1 MKYIII
7 LIVAILI
14 FSGCLNNQTPR
25 FDITGTEKLDFNPA
39 SFEVIKKW
47 NAVNSNRTDF
57 ALDNCNM
64 AYRIDAYKW
73 EINLK
78 PCD

>member
-7 LIVAILI
+7 LLIVILL
-14 FSGCLNNQTPR
+14 FSGCLSNPPPR
-25 FDITGTEKLDFNPA
+25 FDAGGTTKLDFNPA

-47 NAVNSNRTDF
+47 NEVNSDRQEF

-64 AYRIDAYKW
+64 AYRLEKYKW
-73 EINLK
+73 EINLA